1 MAAIFNIQILAAFD
15 AQTFALGVV
24 QWLDRHFEQR
34 IFTQDWGEVY
44 LCAFRQ
50 DQTHF
55 INWFIVEGK
64 QFGDLPGQV
73 MRKILLAAYT
83 FNCGVA
89 FKVALNDKS
98 LLRSPNMHRAHNV
111 SEFEVIN
118 NDLADFKRKFMAVAD
133 FLMDN
138 KADINAEGF
147 AGISH
152 GLFLIK

>member
-1 MAAIFNIQILAAFD
+1 MHAAMSSIAVSRNV
-15 AQTFALGVV
+15 TV
-24 QWLDRHFEQR
+24 H
-34 IFTQDWGEVY
+34 
-44 LCAFRQ
+44 
-50 DQTHF
+50 
-55 INWFIVEGK
+55 
-64 QFGDLPGQV
+64 
-73 MRKILLAAYT
+73 
-83 FNCGVA
+83 
-89 FKVALNDKS
+89 KS